1 MTQKGPGRRV
11 KCGAY
16 PRRPGVAASML
27 GPESAALL
35 RAPELPLGGAEAE
48 EGAAGGGASDGEGEE
63 DELLRCVALS
73 AYGGDVD
80 FLTRSPR
87 LAPRADGRPAFSA
100 YVVFGA
106 ASAFGLN
113 PACCLLF
120 LYYYRT
126 FGDATFAA
134 AGAAATLAYYARLAA
149 AAGFL
154 YAGVRADRLPFGRWP
169 RALLAALVLARAAV
183 FAAVALPAAFAGPAL
198 FLRLSAAAADGGARA
213 AAGGLLLAGLAAYTA
228 DLVCDVIGFFAP
240 RAWMRVCLGGHVAV

>member
-1 MTQKGPGRRV
+1 
-11 KCGAY
+11 
-16 PRRPGVAASML
+16 ML
-27 GPESAALL
+27 GPERVALL
-35 RAPELPLGGAEAE
+35 RAPAPPPGGAGAEDEEA
-48 EGAAGGGASDGEGEE
+48 AAGAGPGGDGSDDEE
-63 DELLRCVALS
+63 DELLRCVTLS
-73 AYGGDVD
+73 AYGGEAD
-80 FLTRSPR
+80 FLARSPR

-106 ASAFGLN
+106 ASAFGLK
-113 PACCLLF
+113 PACCLAF

-154 YAGVRADRLPFGRWP
+154 YAGVRADRLPFGRGA
-169 RALLAALVLARAAV
+169 RALLAALALARAAA
-183 FAAVALPAAFAGPAL
+183 FAAVALPAALAGPAL

-213 AAGGLLLAGLAAYTA
+213 AAAGLLLAGLAAYTA

-240 RAWMRVCLGGHVAV
+240 RAWMRVCLGAHVAV